1 MKKLITNRSTSM
13 KKESLT
19 LLVDKNLLYDLN
31 NLRRQKVKRE
41 NKRLL
46 LEKLPNTVDAQIL
59 NGIL

>member
-46 LEKLPNTVDAQIL
+46 LEKLPNTVDTQIL
-59 NGIL
+59 N

>member
-31 NLRRQKVKRE
+31 NLRRQKVRRE

-46 LEKLPNTVDAQIL
+46 LEKLPNTVDTQIL